1 MICCSTCNVTFKSKR
16 NLQVHLKSKKHNEFN
31 VARKYKCSCGKS
43 FSHRQGLHVHKS
55 KCNFPSEVLQLQN
68 EKEALQKKLN
78 IYEKEQE
85 AMKAEQQDLRAKIAI
100 LLDNN
105 TSNITTNNINN
116 NNNITININAFGK
129 ENLEYIDM
137 PAIVECIDRVY
148 KSIPAVLEKIHFD
161 PKHPEN
167 HNIRITNKKLPY
179 ASIMDNNSKWKT
191 VDRKDAI
198 ESMVFNGFNFLD
210 EKYLETKNEVSERKR
225 NHFEGFKNKFE
236 EEDKELMKQVK
247 TDVELLII
255 NGSE

>member
-1 MICCSTCNVTFKSKR
+1 
-16 NLQVHLKSKKHNEFN
+16 
-31 VARKYKCSCGKS
+31 
-43 FSHRQGLHVHKS
+43 
-55 KCNFPSEVLQLQN
+55 
-68 EKEALQKKLN
+68 
-78 IYEKEQE
+78 
-85 AMKAEQQDLRAKIAI
+85 MKAEQQDLRAKIAI

-129 ENLEYIDM
+129 ENLEYIDV

-198 ESMVFNGFNFLD
+198 ESMVYSGYNFLD
-210 EKYLETKNEVSERKR
+210 EKYPNTKLLVSERKQ
-225 NHFEGFKNKFE
+225 NHFEGFQEKFK
-236 EEDKELMKQVK
+236 EEDKELRKQLK
-247 TDVELLII
+247 TDVELLVL
-255 NGSE
+255 NSS